1 MCRRII
7 CIYIYI
13 YIYILYRLKFGP
25 FKDILVAK
33 IIVWGGGV
41 HSILPKLWY
50 VWWLLQ
56 HPSLLF
62 WILKHGQ
69 SSMPSFSQ
77 YDFSLVICLH
87 WPKKTISLD
96 WSTHWMTF
104 CNKQPCKNKLR
115 PSDFSTVWSLRQA
128 STAAFEQRNGW
139 DWELRN
145 CLVQNSEICTFIIQI
160 VTSKQIHFWSI
171 LYPICLFPICVWVNL
186 QTNWMIEQVQY
197 NSISRH
203 GSWMILEPIC
213 LDAEDARE
221 TKRETSEFQSILES
235 HPGDVGFK
243 KAAFFGAQWCERWLK
258 KHH

>member
-1 MCRRII
+1 M
-7 CIYIYI
+7 

-56 HPSLLF
+56 HPSLLLWNF
-62 WILKHGQ
+62 ETRPIFDAIFFTIWFL
-69 SSMPSFSQ
+69 PA
-77 YDFSLVICLH
+77 LVICLH

-96 WSTHWMTF
+96 WSTHWRTF

-128 STAAFEQRNGW
+128 PTAAFEQRNGW

-171 LYPICLFPICVWVNL
+171 LYPICLFPICVWVTCK
-186 QTNWMIEQVQY
+186 QIE
-197 NSISRH
+197 
-203 GSWMILEPIC
+203 W
-213 LDAEDARE
+213 
-221 TKRETSEFQSILES
+221 
-235 HPGDVGFK
+235 
-243 KAAFFGAQWCERWLK
+243 
-258 KHH
+258 